1 MRTINFCGMV
11 VVVLLL
17 AYRLRKLGANLFLS
31 TSLAGAT
38 LNTACLA
45 ANGLR
50 MPVDPAL
57 LASTHSRL
65 NATHCAGIAGTRL
78 PLLMDRFFVPEF
90 RWAGI
95 FSIGDLL
102 LWTGI
107 MLMVLRFG
115 LDALC
120 ARKGCGV

>member
-1 MRTINFCGMV
+1 MV
-11 VVVLLL
+11 LVVLLL
-17 AYRLRKLGANLFLS
+17 SYRLRKVGANLFLS
-31 TSLAGAT
+31 ASLAGAT
-38 LNTACLA
+38 LNTTCLA

-50 MPVDPAL
+50 MPVDQGL

-65 NATHCAGIAGTRL
+65 NATHCAAIASTRL
-78 PLLMDRFFVPEF
+78 PLLMDRFFVPVF

-107 MLMVLRFG
+107 TLMVLRF
-115 LDALC
+115 ALAALS
-120 ARKGCGV
+120 ARKGTGRCSGTA